1 VADRGLQWL
10 LSSSFD
16 QFAKRTMARLEGITD
31 DEYLW
36 EPVRGC
42 WNVRLDTESGC
53 MVADLSVPPP
63 EPPPVT
69 TIAWRIVHICSF
81 LEAHGLRAV
90 AFERGG
96 PAWDAPTPVPE
107 TAVLALDTLAN
118 AITTWQRDLAGL
130 DDARLWEPLGPAAGP
145 FGDSPVVGFVE
156 HIHDEF
162 VHHSAELGLL
172 RDLYRAR

>member
-16 QFAKRTMARLEGITD
+16 HFARPTMAHLEGMTD

-36 EPVRGC
+36 EPVPGC
-42 WNVRLDTESGC
+42 WTVRLDMESGC
-53 MVADLSVPPP
+53 MVADSAVPPP

-90 AFERGG
+90 VFKRDGA
-96 PAWDAPTPVPE
+96 AWDVPTPVRK
-107 TAVLALDTLAN
+107 TAALALDALAN
-118 AITTWQRDLAGL
+118 AITLWQRDLAGL
-130 DDARLWEPLGPAAGP
+130 DDVRLWEPLGPAAGP
-145 FGDSPVVGFVE
+145 FGDSPVAGFVE